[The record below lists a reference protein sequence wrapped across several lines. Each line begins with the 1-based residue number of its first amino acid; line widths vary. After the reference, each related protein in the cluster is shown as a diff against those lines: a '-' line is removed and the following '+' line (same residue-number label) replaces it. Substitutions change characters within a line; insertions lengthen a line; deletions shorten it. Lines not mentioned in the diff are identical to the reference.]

1 MPSVSLSI
9 LAAALLH
16 THSTRILAILK
27 HGLSLSLS
35 LGNFH
40 MYDGSYIIQVTVSST
55 ALPGS
60 WARCGCLISEP
71 HPGKVLLEVTSLVLG
86 AFSHHTD
93 QHIHLV
99 GSKHN
104 LLQSPDE
111 DSGHQDLSRLSLF
124 HNSETQM
131 HKHKPPVI

>member
-1 MPSVSLSI
+1 MASLF
-9 LAAALLH
+9 
-16 THSTRILAILK
+16 
-27 HGLSLSLS
+27 LSR
-35 LGNFH
+35 LGIFTG
-40 MYDGSYIIQVTVSST
+40 MMGRQVMVSSI

-71 HPGKVLLEVTSLVLG
+71 HPGKVLLEGTSLVLG

-111 DSGHQDLSRLSLF
+111 DFGHQDVSWLSLF